1 MSSLVRIACST
12 AITLCAATGILLGQN
27 GIAAADG
34 PPRDPV
40 LVIGGIA
47 ADEGRLESLRA
58 WLTEQG
64 YTAFSMVL
72 NGNPSGTAAISDSA
86 QALADKVAGIRQ
98 QTGAARVD
106 LVGHSM
112 GGLAQRYY
120 VKFLG
125 GLDSVGM
132 YVDFGTPEQGDDLAR
147 DCALVSPG
155 CRDMV
160 PGSDFLS
167 RLNADP
173 ALPPGLT
180 AYHFWSESAGAERN
194 PLPGATNV
202 SIQSFCPGRTVSHG
216 QEPIDGAL
224 RQLIDSALRSAPPAT
239 DCPVS

>member
-1 MSSLVRIACST
+1 MSSLMRIACW
-12 AITLCAATGILLGQN
+12 AVVTLCAATGILLGQN
-27 GIAAADG
+27 RVAVADG
-34 PPRDPV
+34 SSRDPV

-47 ADEGRLESLRA
+47 ADEGRLESLRS
-58 WLTEQG
+58 WLTAQG
-64 YTAFSMVL
+64 YTAYSMVL
-72 NGNPSGTAAISDSA
+72 SGNPTGTAAISDSA
-86 QALADKVAGIRQ
+86 QAVADKVGEIRRE
-98 QTGAARVD
+98 TGAARVG

-125 GLDSVGM
+125 GLDSVGT
-132 YVDFGTPEQGDDLAR
+132 YVDYGTPEQGDDLAR
-147 DCALVSPG
+147 DCALLAAG

-173 ALPPGLT
+173 AVPPGLT

-194 PLPGATNV
+194 PLPGATNA
-202 SIQSFCPGRTVSHG
+202 SIQSFCPGRNVSHG

-224 RQLIDSALRSAPPAT
+224 RQLIDTALRSAPLAT
-239 DCPVS
+239 DCPS